1 VRAACGPR
9 APGAS
14 CSTRSCC
21 VCHLRWSQSQAGKH
35 EASCCRRVGGAA
47 RCGHGPARSC
57 ASADAN
63 TCACNYRRAAEL
75 FGSGRKDDAVFVF
88 YLGQLRYRA
97 HLSARRDL
105 KPDGDPALFASLS
118 EVVGRPLNEY
128 AFGDIPALARTI
140 DAVLAYDRANPDRFT
155 PPANFPQAYAGVR
168 DGLASMRAQMLADAD
183 KIRATRRSNGLEN
196 RN

>member
-1 VRAACGPR
+1 
-9 APGAS
+9 
-14 CSTRSCC
+14 
-21 VCHLRWSQSQAGKH
+21 
-35 EASCCRRVGGAA
+35 
-47 RCGHGPARSC
+47 
-57 ASADAN
+57 
-63 TCACNYRRAAEL
+63 
-75 FGSGRKDDAVFVF
+75 VFVF
-88 YLGQLRYRA
+88 YLGQLRYRS

-105 KPDGDPALFASLS
+105 IPDGDPALFASLS
-118 EVVGRPLNEY
+118 VVVGRPLNEY

-168 DGLASMRAQMLADAD
+168 DGLAAMRTQMLTDAD